1 MPTSLV
7 PSSVTRS
14 LGFRLTEHQ
23 AWERK
28 IGLRFEKA
36 VRALFF

>member
-1 MPTSLV
+1 MFMSPA
-7 PSSVTRS
+7 PSPMHYS
-14 LGFRLTEHQ
+14 LGFGLTEHQ